1 MEGSAQLFPRYLC
14 FSIGTALLQHVIGV
28 QRPAGSA
35 DEVASHRAALLDRTP
50 ASWQEFGKILGSE
63 APFDA
68 LVEAEARRLTTSNS
82 ELARL
87 AQVDPNSVYQGLR
100 MNAATS
106 AKRAQ
111 NITAD
116 LVGVIDAAIGMEQ
129 LKRLDPNFSN
139 KTNLP
144 DALWLR
150 LVETQL
156 SIAAATGCKKEGN
169 SDSQISCRP

>member
-1 MEGSAQLFPRYLC
+1 
-14 FSIGTALLQHVIGV
+14 
-28 QRPAGSA
+28 
-35 DEVASHRAALLDRTP
+35 
-50 ASWQEFGKILGSE
+50 
-63 APFDA
+63 
-68 LVEAEARRLTTSNS
+68 
-82 ELARL
+82 
-87 AQVDPNSVYQGLR
+87 